1 MVEADCDHNRSDAN
15 DWADSSLLELTMEL
29 ESTPAF
35 IVYVDV
41 KE

>member
-1 MVEADCDHNRSDAN
+1 MEADCDPNRSDAN
-15 DWADSSLLELTMEL
+15 DLANSSLLGLTMEL

-35 IVYVDV
+35 IVYVDF